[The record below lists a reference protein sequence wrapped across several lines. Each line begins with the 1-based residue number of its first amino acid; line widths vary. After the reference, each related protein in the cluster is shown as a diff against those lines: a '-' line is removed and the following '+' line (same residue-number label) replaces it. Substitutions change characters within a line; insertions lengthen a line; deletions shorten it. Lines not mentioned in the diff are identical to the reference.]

1 MKKRP
6 DLKFQGL
13 LGTVKSQFDFLFQRG
28 YRITSAMFTD
38 PANQNW
44 SILFAGENNLI
55 KVHCHDQKVS
65 LTLSSEKLFDT
76 FGMFD
81 LYDLV
86 DLLHGE
92 ENALGESHRKKP
104 TETKQVMQTA
114 RILEKHLEEILT
126 FLQKVHSNISFSIA
140 GELSNDN
147 SPISFYAG
155 FGKVTY
161 ATPA

>member
-13 LGTVKSQFDFLFQRG
+13 LGTAKSQFDFLFQRG
-28 YRITSAMFTD
+28 YRIVSALFTD

-44 SILFAGENNLI
+44 SIVFAGENNLI
-55 KVHCHDQKVS
+55 QVHCRDQKVS
-65 LTLSSEKLFDT
+65 LTLSSEKLFDQ

-81 LYDLV
+81 LYELI
-86 DLLHGE
+86 DLLQGE
-92 ENALGESHRKKP
+92 ERTPAELPRKKP
-104 TETKQVMQTA
+104 NETEQVIQAA
-114 RILEKHLEEILT
+114 RILKQHLEEILT
-126 FLQKVHSNISFSIA
+126 FFQKVHSNISFSIA
-140 GELSNDN
+140 GELSMDN
-147 SPISFYAG
+147 SPVSFYSG